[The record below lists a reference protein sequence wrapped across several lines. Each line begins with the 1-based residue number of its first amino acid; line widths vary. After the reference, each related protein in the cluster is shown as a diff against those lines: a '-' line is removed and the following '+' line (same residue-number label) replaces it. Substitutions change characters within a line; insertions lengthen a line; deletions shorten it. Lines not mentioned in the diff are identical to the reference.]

1 MKKVAMKV
9 NPENLVKSLKLSF
22 TNKTTFLGELMQNS
36 RRANATQVVFEFIA
50 ETKILQV
57 TDDGCGID
65 SIETLLTVAESGWDA
80 ETIAQEHPFG
90 IGFLSALFACR
101 HITVVSKGGRISVNT
116 ADILSFKPIEVAPV
130 SNWDGI
136 TSITMIGVELGLEQ
150 IEDMLDRLADGFP
163 IPVKLNDEILDR
175 KCAIDSGLDFVNT
188 EVGAV
193 YLDGINNPN
202 ITVTDFEVYLQ
213 GLPIYRSSS
222 YISLNRHVIH
232 LDSSRFYARLPDR
245 DKLIDEQDVVALI
258 KNVLKQELEK
268 HFKALKFIVPEDEF
282 VRFYNTLKHWNF
294 LSLLNDI
301 PMVPREVLYVFD
313 DYPVC
318 DTNAYGDY
326 MSNLDKAL
334 TKSEIEVREVVS
346 CIDNFNY
353 DMTGDGSAAYM
364 FARNRDSLVY
374 DGGLDGDH
382 WIHSMIRH
390 LNDEELK
397 IELVNESHKAF
408 FEGEWTS
415 AHVRFCDAYRIQIG
429 NDVVEITDDAFYQG
443 NDKDGSVIM
452 PKGETTGYVLKQ
464 ISSYRNEFDE
474 FQESTHESDVD
485 AFTSFVVANT
495 ASDPAEAMSRL
506 LPGFSGCPSVYGRSF
521 VVMLD
526 EKGNVAL
533 VKAA

>member
-1 MKKVAMKV
+1 
-9 NPENLVKSLKLSF
+9 
-22 TNKTTFLGELMQNS
+22 
-36 RRANATQVVFEFIA
+36 
-50 ETKILQV
+50 
-57 TDDGCGID
+57 
-65 SIETLLTVAESGWDA
+65 
-80 ETIAQEHPFG
+80 
-90 IGFLSALFACR
+90 
-101 HITVVSKGGRISVNT
+101 
-116 ADILSFKPIEVAPV
+116 
-130 SNWDGI
+130 
-136 TSITMIGVELGLEQ
+136 
-150 IEDMLDRLADGFP
+150 
-163 IPVKLNDEILDR
+163 
-175 KCAIDSGLDFVNT
+175 
-188 EVGAV
+188 
-193 YLDGINNPN
+193 
-202 ITVTDFEVYLQ
+202 
-213 GLPIYRSSS
+213 
-222 YISLNRHVIH
+222 
-232 LDSSRFYARLPDR
+232 
-245 DKLIDEQDVVALI
+245 
-258 KNVLKQELEK
+258 
-268 HFKALKFIVPEDEF
+268 
-282 VRFYNTLKHWNF
+282 
-294 LSLLNDI
+294 
-301 PMVPREVLYVFD
+301 
-313 DYPVC
+313 
-318 DTNAYGDY
+318 
-326 MSNLDKAL
+326 
-334 TKSEIEVREVVS
+334 
-346 CIDNFNY
+346 
-353 DMTGDGSAAYM
+353 M